1 LTKVNDRAGVSEVM
15 AAVLTIAIT
24 LLAGAALF
32 GYINGQAA
40 ASEDRLGQAAGGNA
54 NFLNEKFVVVQ
65 MSFSN
70 ACGSPSPNCAI
81 IWVYNN
87 GQVDLML
94 KWVHLYNGS
103 RTGDNVPLDFT
114 YDSSSSLGGTCG
126 KGTGAVNPSF
136 STLDIPAQSKPTP
149 VTLFISSGCAF
160 TSGTTYYV
168 NVLAQFG
175 NNVVYYAV
183 R

>member
-1 LTKVNDRAGVSEVM
+1 LSKVRDRAGVSEVM

-24 LLAGAALF
+24 LLAGAAVF

-40 ASEDRLGQAAGGNA
+40 ASENRIGQAAGGNA
-54 NFLNEKFVVVQ
+54 DFLNEKFVVVQ

-70 ACGSPSPNCAI
+70 ACVSPSPNCAI

-87 GQVDLML
+87 GQVDLQM

-103 RTGDNVPLDFT
+103 RTLDNVPLDFT
-114 YDSSSSLGGTCG
+114 YNSTSALGGTCG
-126 KGTGAVNPSF
+126 KGTGTMSPGF
-136 STLDIPAQSKPTP
+136 SLDVPPQSSPTS
-149 VTLFISSGCAF
+149 VKLFISSACPF

-175 NNVVYYAV
+175 NNVVYFAV

>member
-1 LTKVNDRAGVSEVM
+1 M

-24 LLAGAALF
+24 LIAGAALF

-40 ASEDRLGQAAGGNA
+40 ASENKLGQAAGGNA
-54 NFLNEKFVVVQ
+54 DFLSEKFVVVQ
-65 MSFSN
+65 MSFSST
-70 ACGSPSPNCAI
+70 CVSPSPNCAI
-81 IWVYNN
+81 LWVYNN
-87 GQVDLML
+87 GQVDLKM
-94 KWVHLYNGS
+94 KWIHLYNGS

-114 YDSSSSLGGTCG
+114 YDSSSSLGGTCS
-126 KGTGAVNPSF
+126 KGTGAMSPGFSLDVPQKSNPTSVN
-136 STLDIPAQSKPTP
+136 
-149 VTLFISSGCAF
+149 LFISSTCTF

-175 NNVVYYAV
+175 NNVVYFAV